1 MDGHMTD
8 DAIHEGI
15 DAGKNAASGSADY
28 VQETARKL
36 GAQAA
41 EVGEQVYKQAAEVG
55 EQVYKQA
62 VDAGRYA
69 AAQVKEQP
77 WTAAVAIGLLGVA
90 LGYCLGRGSV
100 EQPRSARDYVDAY
113 LPKNVR
119 RR

>member
-1 MDGHMTD
+1 MDGNMTD
-8 DAIHEGI
+8 DVIHEGI
-15 DAGKNAASGSADY
+15 DAGKNAANGSADY

-41 EVGEQVYKQAAEVG
+41 EVGEQVYKQA
-55 EQVYKQA
+55 

-69 AAQVKEQP
+69 AEQVKEQP
-77 WTAAVAIGLLGVA
+77 WTAAIAVGLLGVA